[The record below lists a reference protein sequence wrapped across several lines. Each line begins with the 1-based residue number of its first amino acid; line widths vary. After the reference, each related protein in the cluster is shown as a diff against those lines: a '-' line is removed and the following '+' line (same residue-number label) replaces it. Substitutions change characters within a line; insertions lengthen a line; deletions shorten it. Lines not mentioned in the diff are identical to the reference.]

1 MRKYLFYVRQ
11 LYAFAILRPLQ
22 RVIEG
27 RGDSLAWFLDSPDGL
42 ERYLRP
48 GDTHLETVEDVMGF
62 APCAVFVPGN
72 VVPAFFPGIKVELFH
87 GFHARKRSDGRGH
100 FRIRNFF
107 DLYCTQGPDTTIPFK
122 VLEKKHAS
130 FEVVETGWPKMDP
143 LFENP
148 PQDKSPEDRKVVLL
162 SSTFTPRLSGARS
175 LLNSV
180 RDLAGSNRWRWLV
193 NFHPKM
199 DRSVVDQ
206 YRAIQGENL
215 AYVETDDVIPL
226 LREADI
232 MVSDTSS
239 VVSEFLLQQ
248 KPVVTFRNRV
258 PGAHLLNITEPE
270 ELEKTIALG
279 LTRPR
284 TLMEEIRAYSDH
296 IHPYRDGQSSARVL
310 EATDRLVIKGRDHLK
325 PRSLN
330 LIRRL
335 KMRKRLGYFR
345 I

>member
-22 RVIEG
+22 SVIEG
-27 RGDSLAWFLDSPDGL
+27 RGDRIAWFLDSPDEL
-42 ERYLRP
+42 TRYLRP
-48 GDTHLETVEDVMGF
+48 GDTQLETVDDVMGF
-62 APCAVFVPGN
+62 SPCAVFVPGN

-87 GFHARKRSDGRGH
+87 GFHARKRSDDRGH
-100 FRIRNFF
+100 FRIRNLF

-122 VLEKKHAS
+122 ALEKKHAS

-143 LFENP
+143 LFEHSP
-148 PQDKSPEDRKVVLL
+148 RDRSPEDRRVVLL
-162 SSTFTPRLSGARS
+162 SSTFTPRLSGARA
-175 LLNSV
+175 LLRSV
-180 RDLAGSNRWRWLV
+180 QDLAATGRWRWLV

-199 DRSVVDQ
+199 DRAVVDQ

-215 AYVETDDVIPL
+215 AYIETDDVIPL

-248 KPVVTFRNRV
+248 KPVVTFRNRA
-258 PGAHLLNITEPE
+258 PGPQLLNITEPG
-270 ELEKTIALG
+270 ELEETIALG

-284 TLMEEIRAYSDH
+284 TLLEEIRIYSDH
-296 IHPYRDGQSSARVL
+296 IHPYRDGRSSVRVL
-310 EATDRLVIKGRDHLK
+310 EATDRLVVKGRDHLK
-325 PRSLN
+325 PRPLN

-335 KMRKRLGYFR
+335 KMRTRLGYFR